1 MIHTIGP
8 LLAFINDLFNKSTL
22 QIILVS
28 AIGKQILHENFN
40 SEEIKRFA
48 DKNMDIM
55 DKIDII
61 CIVNGLSSEL
71 NRQIDWPI
79 CPLTYAMNLFD
90 K

>member
-1 MIHTIGP
+1 MYQ
-8 LLAFINDLFNKSTL
+8 
-22 QIILVS
+22 QII
-28 AIGKQILHENFN
+28 HENFN

-79 CPLTYAMNLFD
+79 CQLTYAMNLFD